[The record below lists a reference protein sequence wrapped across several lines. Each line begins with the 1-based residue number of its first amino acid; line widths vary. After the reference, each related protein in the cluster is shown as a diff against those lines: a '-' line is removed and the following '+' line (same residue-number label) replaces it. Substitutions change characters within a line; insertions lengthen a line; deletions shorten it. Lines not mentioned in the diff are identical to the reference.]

1 MVTRFRVGSNRLPKN
16 LNIHVSTIPPYLH
29 RIQMRLMIQIGKMFF
44 WHKHLA
50 YGTLSRYKACLVVNG
65 STQLSGIDVDETF
78 NLVVKPATIRII
90 LSLATSRHWL
100 VHQLDVNNAFYET
113 SLYGLKQTPR
123 AWFQRFA
130 AYVTRI
136 INSLHQEFSMIDL
149 GSLNCFLGHVYT
161 ESKVGADG
169 DPVSDLKL
177 YRSLAGALQY
187 LTFTPP
193 DISYS
198 VQQVYLYMH
207 DPREPH
213 SWLLSR
219 FYDMFMALW
228 VMGYNCISWQQ
239 LTPLVF

>member
-1 MVTRFRVGSNRLPKN
+1 
-16 LNIHVSTIPPYLH
+16 
-29 RIQMRLMIQIGKMFF
+29 MFF
-44 WHKHLA
+44 RHKHLA
-50 YGTLSRYKACLVVNG
+50 YGTLSRYKARLVVNG

-90 LSLATSRHWL
+90 LSLATSQHWL
-100 VHQLDVNNAFYET
+100 VHQLDVNNTFYET
-113 SLYGLKQTPR
+113 VYIYQPPGFRDSTRLNYVCLLQQSLYGLKQTPR

-130 AYVTRI
+130 AYVTR
-136 INSLHQEFSMIDL
+136 SD
-149 GSLNCFLGHVYT
+149 HVYT

-193 DISYS
+193 DISYA

-219 FYDMFMALW
+219 FYDIAK
-228 VMGYNCISWQQ
+228 VEYREVANAV
-239 LTPLVF
+239 TET